1 MNPALDQST
10 LLDNDFHHRIDL
22 FEPGDKTALVC
33 VDVPE
38 VQRLVVENLSE
49 LEYKIHTGL
58 FVDDIML
65 KLQSHLYEVV
75 IISEHFNA
83 TNLETNPLLLATL
96 ELSPN
101 QRRRQLIVL
110 VGSGVHTDSEMEAWA
125 NSVDLV
131 VNLADVPNLK
141 HVLRRA
147 VLRTEQFYQPYNN
160 ITVELGLA

>member
-1 MNPALDQST
+1 MS
-10 LLDNDFHHRIDL
+10 LLNDNDFHHRIDL

-65 KLQSHLYEVV
+65 KLQSHLYDVV
-75 IISEHFNA
+75 VISEHFNA
-83 TNLETNPLLLATL
+83 ATLENNAILQATL
-96 ELSPN
+96 ELPAN
-101 QRRRQLIVL
+101 QRRKQMMVLI
-110 VGSGVHTDSEMEAWA
+110 GSGLHTDSEMESWS

-131 VNLADVPNLK
+131 VSLADVPNLK

-147 VLRTEQFYQPYNN
+147 ALRTRAFYDPY
-160 ITVELGLA
+160 VETLVEVGLA